1 MTWSWKRNIDGEAV
15 AVDSVVICNR
25 VMEVA
30 NGDVVRSIAFGATPA
45 DCGDVDDDSHNDDY
59 DTTTTTT
66 NNTST
71 TTSSSSSLSS
81 FHKGVSNGLRER
93 NRALTAAV
101 AALILLVVS
110 SYGYTSLPLFLCVIP
125 SYILS

>member
-30 NGDVVRSIAFGATPA
+30 NGDAVRSIAFGATPA
-45 DCGDVDDDSHNDDY
+45 DCGDVDDDNHNDDY
-59 DTTTTTT
+59 DTTTT
-66 NNTST
+66 NSTST
-71 TTSSSSSLSS
+71 TTTTTTTTSSTLS
-81 FHKGVSNGLRER
+81 FHKGVSNVLRER

-110 SYGYTSLPLFLCVIP
+110 LLTPGYPRD
-125 SYILS
+125 

>member
-1 MTWSWKRNIDGEAV
+1 
-15 AVDSVVICNR
+15 
-25 VMEVA
+25 MEVA

-45 DCGDVDDDSHNDDY
+45 DCGDVDDDNHNDDY

-66 NNTST
+66 NSTTTGTT
-71 TTSSSSSLSS
+71 TTSSSSTLSS
-81 FHKGVSNGLRER
+81 FHKGVSNVLRER